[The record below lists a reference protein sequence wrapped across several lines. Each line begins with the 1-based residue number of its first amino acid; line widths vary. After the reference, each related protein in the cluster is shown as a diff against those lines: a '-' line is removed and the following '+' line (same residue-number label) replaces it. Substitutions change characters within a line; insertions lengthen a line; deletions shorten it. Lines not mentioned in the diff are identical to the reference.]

1 MKNIRL
7 GTKMELNDGTDY
19 TELAHSKKKHLSLC
33 KASVQLSKLPSDLF
47 LRVLCSSTFMSMF
60 IYFYLG

>member
-1 MKNIRL
+1 
-7 GTKMELNDGTDY
+7 MELNDGTDY
-19 TELAHSKKKHLSLC
+19 TELAHSKKKKHLSLC

-47 LRVLCSSTFMSMF
+47 LRVLSSSTFMSMF

>member
-19 TELAHSKKKHLSLC
+19 TELAHSKKKT
-33 KASVQLSKLPSDLF
+33 SKL
-47 LRVLCSSTFMSMF
+47 V
-60 IYFYLG
+60 